1 MAKHTTSIPTFDS
14 PYNVTAEDRGEYQR
28 NGHIRLRSLCS
39 EEEIQAVRPRILSAV
54 ASQNQER
61 RPLVERDTYGR
72 AFLQT
77 TNLWEFDDAVR
88 LFTLGRRFAQVAAD
102 LMGVDS
108 VRLYHDQALFKEPGG
123 GPTPWHQDQYYWP
136 LDTDRTITMWM
147 PLVPAGLEMGTMRF
161 ASGSHQLGS
170 IRPISISDESETFF
184 EEFIAANGYEV
195 SEPPILQAGDATFHS
210 GWVLHAA
217 GGNRS
222 SITREAMTIIY
233 FEDGA
238 RLLEP
243 DHADR
248 QRDLER
254 WHPGQQPGELAAS
267 RLNPIVFARGA
278 VP

>member
-147 PLVPAGLEMGTMRF
+147 PLVPAGQEMGTMRF

-243 DHADR
+243 TTPTGSGTSNGGTQASS
-248 QRDLER
+248 QASS
-254 WHPGQQPGELAAS
+254 QPAG
-267 RLNPIVFARGA
+267 
-278 VP
+278 